1 MRLRG
6 RLLTIAIIPLILSS
20 LIIGFMIVQLVN
32 IQSSSKNDV
41 QILLEVEQLN
51 GELVVAKQVL
61 SNYTFNSSEANKTE
75 ALGKLESIE
84 GEFKD
89 LSEVIRDAE
98 HKDIFEKAKGKF
110 DALSSETK
118 AAFESG
124 DKAIIKRQSIRTS
137 GILNDVYLLDKRVNE
152 WYEAMLQQTEKKI
165 QSIVLFSNISIVV
178 LILVTVL
185 ITWIGARRITKP
197 LNEVVLVAEKIAAG
211 DLTTELTYN
220 EKSKFELDQL
230 NTAFALMI
238 KNLRGT
244 VSSIERIGEEV
255 TVFTKD
261 VSSQMEKLQE
271 VSTQVAVSTEEL
283 AKGSE
288 SITEDIQS
296 TASLMGSMS
305 QDFVHVQDESRQAS
319 VASTSAKESVQIGR
333 ESLVKQGEIAKKL
346 SQSTG
351 EIAKSV
357 QEFSQFTGEIETA
370 AQSVRDIAEQ
380 TNLLALNAAI
390 EAARAGEAGKGFAVV
405 ATEVRKLADAST
417 KATHQIT
424 AMVTNIMS
432 GLKNI
437 VTATELGKELSTQ
450 QEQAKT
456 ETEHAFETIAEDV
469 TSIQAR
475 LEELVVSIERSNEM
489 SSQVTVAVEN
499 ISAITEETAAGTEEI
514 SASTEA
520 QLDSFQHVSQ
530 MVFKLQGMTEL
541 MKKELEKFRI

>member
-118 AAFESG
+118 AAFEAG

-211 DLTTELTYN
+211 DLTSELTYN

-244 VSSIERIGEEV
+244 VSSIEKIGDEV

-333 ESLVKQGEIAKKL
+333 ESLVKQGGIAKKL

-437 VTATELGKELSTQ
+437 VTATELGNELSAQ

>member
-6 RLLTIAIIPLILSS
+6 RLLTIAIIPLILSAF
-20 LIIGFMIVQLVN
+20 IIGFMIMQLVN

-75 ALGKLESIE
+75 ALGKLDSIE
-84 GEFKD
+84 VEFKD
-89 LSEVIRDAE
+89 LGGIIRDAE
-98 HKDIFEKAKGKF
+98 HKEILEKAKVKF
-110 DALSSETK
+110 EALSSETR
-118 AAFESG
+118 AAFEAG
-124 DKAIIKRQSIRTS
+124 DKAIIKRQSLRTS
-137 GILNDVYLLDKRVNE
+137 GILNDIYLLDKRVNE
-152 WYEAMLQQTEKKI
+152 WYEAMLQQTEKRI
-165 QSIVLFSNISIVV
+165 QNVVLFSNISIVV
-178 LILVTVL
+178 LIIVTVL
-185 ITWIGARRITKP
+185 ISWIGARRISRP
-197 LNEVVLVAEKIAAG
+197 LNEVVSVAEKIAAG
-211 DLTTELTYN
+211 DLTTELTFN
-220 EKSKFELDQL
+220 EKSKFEVDQL
-230 NTAFALMI
+230 YTAFALMI

-244 VSSIERIGEEV
+244 VSSIERIGDEV

-261 VSSQMEKLQE
+261 VSEQMEKLQE
-271 VSTQVAVSTEEL
+271 VSTQVALSTEEL

-288 SITEDIQS
+288 SISEDIQS
-296 TASLMGSMS
+296 TASLMGNMS
-305 QDFVHVQDESRQAS
+305 QDFVHIQEESKQAS
-319 VASTSAKESVQIGR
+319 VASTSAQESVQAGR
-333 ESLVKQGEIAKKL
+333 DSLGRQGEIAQKL
-346 SQSTG
+346 SQSSE

-357 QEFSQFTGEIETA
+357 QEFAQFTGEIETA

-405 ATEVRKLADAST
+405 ASEVRKLADAST

-424 AMVTNIMS
+424 SMVTNIMN
-432 GLKNI
+432 GLRGI
-437 VTATELGKELSTQ
+437 VDATELGKELTSQ

-489 SSQVTVAVEN
+489 SNQITVAVEN

-541 MKKELEKFRI
+541 MKKELEKFKI